1 MTEEQLERLRRI
13 GGIVAAVCRLMGSRL
28 EPGMTTRELD
38 EIGRAALERE
48 GSRPAPSLMYGFPGA
63 TCISINHAVAHGV
76 PDDTRLAPGDM
87 VNIDVSAERDGVF
100 ADTGASF
107 VVPPSRADQERLCRS
122 TRKALNRAVQAVR
135 PGRRLNV
142 IGHTIERT
150 ASADGY
156 TVIRNLGSHGVG
168 DSLHDEVPGFI
179 PGYYDRD
186 DRRIMTPS
194 LHDRALPVDR
204 RDAGGRAGRRLD
216 PGHRSRDHDGAVRAH
231 AGGRSPRRDR
241 GDGVRRRAGTWSAI
255 RDITRS
261 TA

>member
-1 MTEEQLERLRRI
+1 MTIETEEQLERLRRI

-186 DRRIMTPS
+186 DRRIMTQGLVFTIEPFLS
-194 LHDRALPVDR
+194 TGATQADEQGDGWTLATAPGIMTAQYEHTLVV
-204 RDAGGRAGRRLD
+204 GRR
-216 PGHRSRDHDGAVRAH
+216 GAIV
-231 AGGRSPRRDR
+231 
-241 GDGVRRRAGTWSAI
+241 VTV
-255 RDITRS
+255 
-261 TA
+261 

>member
-1 MTEEQLERLRRI
+1 MTIETEEQLERLRRI

-63 TCISINHAVAHGV
+63 TCISVNHAVAHGV

-135 PGRRLNV
+135 PGRRLNI

-186 DRRIMTPS
+186 DWRMMTHGLVFTIEPFLSTGATQADEQGDGWTLATAPGIMTAQYEHT
-194 LHDRALPVDR
+194 LVV
-204 RDAGGRAGRRLD
+204 GRR
-216 PGHRSRDHDGAVRAH
+216 GAIV
-231 AGGRSPRRDR
+231 
-241 GDGVRRRAGTWSAI
+241 VTV
-255 RDITRS
+255 
-261 TA
+261 

>member
-1 MTEEQLERLRRI
+1 MTIETEEQLERLRRI

-63 TCISINHAVAHGV
+63 TCISVNHAVAHGV

-107 VVPPSRADQERLCRS
+107 VVPPARADQERLCRS

-135 PGRRLNV
+135 PGRRLNI

-186 DRRIMTPS
+186 DRRIMTQGLVFTIEPFLS
-194 LHDRALPVDR
+194 TGATQADEQGDGWTLATAPGIMTAQYEHTLVV
-204 RDAGGRAGRRLD
+204 GRR
-216 PGHRSRDHDGAVRAH
+216 GAIV
-231 AGGRSPRRDR
+231 
-241 GDGVRRRAGTWSAI
+241 VTV
-255 RDITRS
+255 
-261 TA
+261 